1 MQEKTTKKADKQSEK
16 EFSFVRLTK
25 LKFYA
30 KLNQK
35 LFSNAQAE
43 YNKHAEVTRT
53 HTHAHL
59 KNDIKL

>member
-1 MQEKTTKKADKQSEK
+1 MQEKTTKKEDKQSEK

-43 YNKHAEVTRT
+43 YNEHAAVT
-53 HTHAHL
+53 HTHTHTHT
-59 KNDIKL
+59 